1 MNIQRYWIFFFL
13 TTWPVSCVNVCG
25 KGCLVMWCPAV
36 AEADFNNYIDL
47 SKPDPDDPYP
57 CAKLLCPAV
66 TQVKFNSHICLFQ
79 PDPDL
84 LPITTTTT
92 TEKPEEPP
100 TTHAPKDSKLELV
113 IPPKKEEVGVSLHVP
128 WIGYSSTHCWYRHG
142 TQKPDGTP
150 CLITPSREDL
160 GYGNPCYHGVCKKG
174 RCTNAIYSRC
184 ATM

>member
-100 TTHAPKDSKLELV
+100 TTHRLLV
-113 IPPKKEEVGVSLHVP
+113 YTLLVP
-128 WIGYSSTHCWYRHG
+128 ARHAE
-142 TQKPDGTP
+142 TRRNTVFDHTK
-150 CLITPSREDL
+150 
-160 GYGNPCYHGVCKKG
+160 
-174 RCTNAIYSRC
+174 
-184 ATM
+184 